1 VGGSGTLSLN
11 AAEDFGRARGL
22 AHSVVGATGGLEM
35 AQAYR
40 WVSLPQ
46 FIAKRDVKFARGA
59 AIAVAGA
66 LLSVLAL
73 SGAHA
78 QYRGTQEQQQ
88 ACTPDVMRLCQA
100 EIPDVARITSCMKR
114 NRLNLS
120 PACGAVFGVGVS
132 RHRPRHH

>member
-1 VGGSGTLSLN
+1 
-11 AAEDFGRARGL
+11 
-22 AHSVVGATGGLEM
+22 M
-35 AQAYR
+35 AQAGR

-46 FIAKRDVKFARGA
+46 FIVKHDVKLARGA
-59 AIAVAGA
+59 AVAVAGA
-66 LLSVLAL
+66 LLLAL
-73 SGAHA
+73 ASSNAHA
-78 QYRGTQEQQQ
+78 QYRGTPEMQQ

-100 EIPDVARITSCMKR
+100 EIPDVGRITSCMKR